1 MPLSVF
7 SKAPE
12 PLITP
17 LIILAGALNAV
28 EAIQKGCEL
37 YNEYKGV
44 VLQAKETFD
53 EAKEQV
59 EEVLGLWEF
68 IKSKLFGAEPA
79 EIKPDK
85 HRIEETQQKVTQT
98 VTKRAVQQ
106 VPLSEQDIKA
116 ELVKNLK
123 VFFKAMIAINKRIA
137 EQQLRID
144 TQYIEPDELLDVSLD
159 LVIAKKEMEK
169 AQKEIREVMIYQ
181 SPPELGAL
189 YTDVIEMFGIVQEK
203 QEVTHLRALKHR
215 KEEVLRKHRLINK
228 IRQRIAWVVV
238 MALIVMETWGL
249 TIAILLARQPT

>member
-1 MPLSVF
+1 M
-7 SKAPE
+7 
-12 PLITP
+12 P
-17 LIILAGALNAV
+17 LIILAGALKAV
-28 EAIQKGCEL
+28 EAIQQGCEL
-37 YNEYKGV
+37 YKEYKGV

-68 IKSKLFGAEPA
+68 IKSKLFPSDSTENKPPNHRIQESTNDTQVKVETKKVKKAPELHDEQ
-79 EIKPDK
+79 EIKAD
-85 HRIEETQQKVTQT
+85 
-98 VTKRAVQQ
+98 
-106 VPLSEQDIKA
+106 
-116 ELVKNLK
+116 LVKNLK
-123 VFFKAMIAINKRIA
+123 IFFKAMIALHKKIA

-169 AQKEIREVMIYQ
+169 AQKEIRETMVYQ

-189 YTDVIEMFGIVQEK
+189 YSDVIEMFGIVQEK
-203 QEVTHLRALKHR
+203 QEITHLRAMKAR
-215 KEEVLRKHRLINK
+215 KEEVLKKHRLVNK

-238 MALIVMETWGL
+238 MVLIVMETWGL

>member
-1 MPLSVF
+1 
-7 SKAPE
+7 
-12 PLITP
+12 
-17 LIILAGALNAV
+17 
-28 EAIQKGCEL
+28 
-37 YNEYKGV
+37 
-44 VLQAKETFD
+44 
-53 EAKEQV
+53 
-59 EEVLGLWEF
+59 
-68 IKSKLFGAEPA
+68 
-79 EIKPDK
+79 
-85 HRIEETQQKVTQT
+85 
-98 VTKRAVQQ
+98 
-106 VPLSEQDIKA
+106 
-116 ELVKNLK
+116 
-123 VFFKAMIAINKRIA
+123 MIAINKRIA

-203 QEVTHLRALKHR
+203 QEITHLRALKQR
-215 KEEVLRKHRLINK
+215 KEEVLRKHKLINK